1 MGRHVC
7 RELLLYLT
15 PIRLLQENT
24 NYYSSRMGHKIKD
37 LPSLS
42 HTLSKRRKKEFAKK
56 TKIVRE
62 LFFDCLSRI
71 WKNPYYPSATGSGDS
86 VPSAFFFS
94 FFPFF
99 SFFSLGATC
108 SYVTSYIVTNR
119 NHRTVNE
126 RYLYAD
132 F

>member
-1 MGRHVC
+1 MVILR
-7 RELLLYLT
+7 
-15 PIRLLQENT
+15 PILSSHPVVQLENT
-24 NYYSSRMGHKIKD
+24 NHYSSRKGRKIKD

-71 WKNPYYPSATGSGDS
+71 WKGPHYPSATGPGDS

-99 SFFSLGATC
+99 SFFSLG
-108 SYVTSYIVTNR
+108 VKFFFII
-119 NHRTVNE
+119 
-126 RYLYAD
+126 L
-132 F
+132 